1 MIHFKDYYYYLKGIR
16 WILNNS
22 LADVTIPSSSTMIP
36 PAKQK
41 QKEKEKEKHRHV
53 TKEEQIIPAAP
64 IPDLEMWSEYKFNKM
79 AEESRMD

>member
-1 MIHFKDYYYYLKGIR
+1 
-16 WILNNS
+16 
-22 LADVTIPSSSTMIP
+22 MIP